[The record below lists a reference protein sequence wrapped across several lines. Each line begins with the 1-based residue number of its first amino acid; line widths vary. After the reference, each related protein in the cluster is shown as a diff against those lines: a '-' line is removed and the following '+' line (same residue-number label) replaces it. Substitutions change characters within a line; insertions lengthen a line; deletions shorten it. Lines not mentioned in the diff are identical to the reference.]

1 MNISYE
7 YYRIFYQ
14 VARYGNITRAAAA
27 LQSNQPN
34 VSRTIRLLEA
44 ELGCTLFVRSRSGVQ
59 LTPEGER
66 LFERV
71 RVAVEQIEAGEEELS
86 LRNSLQNGTV
96 SIAASEVALHCLLL
110 PVLKKYRS
118 RYPAVRIS
126 VNNNSTPQAIAS
138 LKSGLADLAVVTTPM
153 ELPDAMKS
161 RRLRSVQEVAVCGA
175 GFSHLWDRA
184 LTLDE
189 LAQYPLI
196 CLSSCTQTHAFYSR
210 LFMEHG
216 VDFKPSV
223 EAATADQILPLVASD
238 LGIGFVPEVFLER
251 FRLAEDVRR
260 LTIRTPIP
268 PRWICM
274 VKRSDFAFSIAARK
288 LEEMLLDERC
298 EVQ

>member
-1 MNISYE
+1 MNISYD

-34 VSRTIRLLEA
+34 VSRTIHLLEE

-66 LFERV
+66 LFEHV
-71 RVAVEQIEAGEEELS
+71 RIAIEQIEAGEEELS
-86 LRNSLQNGTV
+86 MRNSLQSGAVN
-96 SIAASEVALHCLLL
+96 IAASEVALHCLLL

-118 RYPAVRIS
+118 LYPAVRIS
-126 VNNNSTPQAIAS
+126 VNNDSTPQAISA
-138 LKSGLADLAVVTTPM
+138 LKNGLADLAVVTTPM

-175 GFSHLWDRA
+175 GFSHLCDKT

-189 LAQYPLI
+189 LARYPLI
-196 CLSSCTQTHAFYSR
+196 CLSRRTQTHAFYSQ
-210 LFMEHG
+210 LFMKHG
-216 VDFKPSV
+216 VDFKPGV

-251 FRLAEDVRR
+251 FRLAEGVRR
-260 LTIRTPIP
+260 LVLETPIP
-268 PRWICM
+268 PRWIC
-274 VKRSDFAFSIAARK
+274 VVRRSGFALSIAARK
-288 LEEMLLDERC
+288 LEEMLLAERDEA
-298 EVQ
+298 